1 MSDQFCKVGT
11 ITPITSGTNAI
22 NILEERY
29 RNFLEKAKDSTSVN
43 TKLEEFF
50 KQKAET
56 FKNILD
62 SLA

>member
-22 NILEERY
+22 TILEFRY
-29 RNFLEKAKDSTSVN
+29 RTFMEKAKEATSN

-50 KQKAET
+50 KQKAEA
-56 FKNILD
+56 FKNTLD